1 MTHNRAL
8 LGMLLCA
15 FALTLTACP
24 EDETT
29 GVTPAPPAPSKMD
42 MGMEEADMKP
52 AVEVD
57 MKVEADMK
65 VVEVDMFVGPPDPT
79 FSGEWILKEY
89 DSDTETVG
97 ADIAEFSLL
106 KIENSP
112 EVTGSFTQGEDSG
125 DVTGTLEANTL
136 KLEWVIEA
144 LPYQFQD
151 GTLDGEVIIG
161 IYNDAKLGGVPQS
174 AVMERK

>member
-1 MTHNRAL
+1 MNRNKAF

-15 FALTLTACP
+15 FALTLMACP

-42 MGMEEADMKP
+42 MGGMEEADMKP
-52 AVEVD
+52 APEVD
-57 MKVEADMK
+57 MKVEPDMK
-65 VVEVDMFVGPPDPT
+65 VDVDMFVGPPDPT

-89 DSDTETVG
+89 DSDSETVG
-97 ADIAEFSLL
+97 AEIVEFSLL

-112 EVTGSFTQGEDSG
+112 EVTGSFTQGDDSG

-151 GTLDGEVIIG
+151 GTLDGDMIIG